1 MYMRILPT
9 TLLCLI
15 WMFSATAAD
24 PWTSPYP
31 DMRTFRLPKPD
42 VFVPLQLSDWEPDL
56 NQMKNKKG
64 VRDIFGT
71 PEQVF
76 QEAKGMTA
84 AKSRLLNYVNEW
96 SPGKPNAM
104 HYGQTFCDT
113 INIAARIYFLSNE
126 PRLGRYIHDY
136 TLHAATLPDWFWY
149 GESTL
154 KPLYA
159 KGVKTASL
167 ITAQLAQ
174 TMALVLSL
182 APDLFSCDE
191 KKLLEDVFHRNCH
204 ESSIRFLQRNKG
216 YASNWNAVI
225 ASGLLV
231 SSKYFYDAPSLDMA
245 LIELKNYASHS
256 LESDGSYGEG
266 LGYFY
271 YAYSQLS
278 RAYDRM
284 TQTERERVF
293 LNSPLRRSPEWIVYH
308 YYNNMPDPG
317 QRFNYKAVFQDANYF
332 TFMPGGLRKIFV
344 SFYKDPIIRLGLET
358 LRGPAPDV
366 LKALPT
372 VRGFLNGTCFIRSS
386 WEPDAAVLAA
396 HLNIPVKAN
405 GHHRPE
411 NGNFSF
417 AVNGLPIVMHAGNT
431 NLYRRP
437 IHLNYAARTSS
448 ANTVAI
454 DGTDQRLPPSGQ
466 SRNRILAVQ
475 KGQYADLI
483 AFEMADAFSQK
494 LQSAHRYFLLL
505 RPSRTLVVLDL
516 IAGVAKPC
524 KIETNLN
531 FNNIDHKAS
540 MSQNGKSWL
549 YVHPK
554 QSMQIFH
561 GGNIPLK
568 TECSKAY
575 IVSGRYSNWN
585 EAAQTKEAQRGNG
598 FRLTCRTEGTVQN
611 AFLYTVLSCTLKE
624 PEPQLTNEGLV
635 VEDLKIKADFNGIY
649 LYHQKGIEQFQYE

>member
-1 MYMRILPT
+1 MRILQT
-9 TLLCLI
+9 TLFCLAWI
-15 WMFSATAAD
+15 ASVAAAG

-31 DMRTFRLPKPD
+31 DMRAFRLQKPD
-42 VFVPLQLSDWEPDL
+42 GFVPLRLSDWEPDL

-64 VRDIFGT
+64 VRDIFGS

-76 QEAKGMTA
+76 QEAKGMVA
-84 AKSRLLNYVNEW
+84 AKSRLLDYVNKW
-96 SPGKPNAM
+96 SPGKPNSM

-113 INIAARIYFLSNE
+113 MNIAARIYFMSGE

-167 ITAQLAQ
+167 ITAHLAQ
-174 TMALVLSL
+174 TTALVLSL
-182 APDLFSCDE
+182 APDLFSPEE
-191 KKLLEDVFHRNCH
+191 KKLLEDVFRRNCH
-204 ESSIRFLQRNKG
+204 ESSVRFIRRAKG
-216 YASNWNAVI
+216 RASNWNAVI
-225 ASGLLV
+225 AGGLLI
-231 SSKYFYDAPSLDMA
+231 SSKYFHDAPSLEMA
-245 LIELKNYASHS
+245 LNELENYASRG

-271 YAYSQLS
+271 YGYSQFS
-278 RAYDRM
+278 RTYDRM
-284 TQTERERVF
+284 TQAERERVF
-293 LNSPLRRSPEWIVYH
+293 RNSPLRRSPEWIVYH

-332 TFMPGGLRKIFV
+332 TSMPGELRKIFV
-344 SFYKDPIIRLGLET
+344 SFYNDPIIKLGLET

-396 HLNIPVKAN
+396 HLNIPVKAD
-405 GHHRPE
+405 GHRRPE

-417 AVNGLPIVMHAGNT
+417 AVNGLPLVMHAGNT

-437 IHLNYAARTSS
+437 IHLNYAARTAS

-454 DGTDQRLPPSGQ
+454 AGTDQRLPPSGR
-466 SRNRILAVQ
+466 SRNRILAVR

-494 LQSAHRYFLLL
+494 LQSARRCFLLL
-505 RPSRTLVVLDL
+505 KPSRTLVVLDR
-516 IAGVAKPC
+516 IAGVDKPC

-531 FNNIDHKAS
+531 FNNIDHNAS
-540 MSQNGKSWL
+540 MTPEGKSWL
-549 YVHPK
+549 YAHPK
-554 QSMQIFH
+554 QSMRIFH

-575 IVSGRYSNWN
+575 IVSGRYSHWD

-611 AFLYTVLSCTLKE
+611 AFLYTVLSSMLQE
-624 PEPQLTNEGLV
+624 PDPQLTDGELV
-635 VEDLKIKADFNGIY
+635 VEDLKIKADFNGIR
-649 LYHQKGIEQFQYE
+649 LYHKKGIEQFQYE

>member
-1 MYMRILPT
+1 MRILQT
-9 TLLCLI
+9 TLLFLAWI
-15 WMFSATAAD
+15 ASVAAAGH
-24 PWTSPYP
+24 WTSPYP
-31 DMRTFRLPKPD
+31 DMRAFRLQKPD
-42 VFVPLQLSDWEPDL
+42 GFAPLRLSDWEPDL
-56 NQMKNKKG
+56 NQMKKKKG
-64 VRDIFGT
+64 VRDIFGS

-76 QEAKGMTA
+76 QEAKGMVA

-96 SPGKPNAM
+96 SPGKPNFM

-113 INIAARIYFLSNE
+113 MNIAARIYFLSGE

-136 TLHAATLPDWFWY
+136 TLHAAALPDWFWY

-167 ITAQLAQ
+167 ITAHLAQ

-182 APDLFSCDE
+182 APDLFSPEE
-191 KKLLEDVFHRNCH
+191 KRQLEDVFRRNCH
-204 ESSIRFLQRNKG
+204 ESSIRFIRRLKG
-216 YASNWNAVI
+216 NASNWNAVI
-225 ASGLLV
+225 AGGLLV
-231 SSKYFYDAPSLDMA
+231 SSKYFYDAPSLEMA
-245 LIELKNYASHS
+245 LTELENYASRG
-256 LESDGSYGEG
+256 LEPDGSYGEG

-271 YAYSQLS
+271 YGYSQLS
-278 RAYDRM
+278 CAYDRM
-284 TQTERERVF
+284 TQAERERVF
-293 LNSPLRRSPEWIVYH
+293 LKSPLRKSPEWIVYH

-317 QRFNYKAVFQDANYF
+317 QRSNYKAVFQDANYF
-332 TFMPGGLRKIFV
+332 TSMPGGLRKIFV
-344 SFYKDPIIRLGLET
+344 SFYNDPIIRLGLET

-437 IHLNYAARTSS
+437 IHLNYAARTAS

-466 SRNRILAVQ
+466 SRNRILAVR
-475 KGQYADLI
+475 KGRYADLI
-483 AFEMADAFSQK
+483 AFELTDAFFQK
-494 LQSAHRYFLLL
+494 LQSAHRCFLLL
-505 RPSRTLVVLDL
+505 KPSRTLVVLDL
-516 IAGVAKPC
+516 ISGMDKPC

-531 FNNIDHKAS
+531 FNNIQHNAS
-540 MSQNGKSWL
+540 MTPDGKSWL

-554 QSMQIFH
+554 QSMRIFH

-575 IVSGRYSNWN
+575 IVSGRYSNWD

-611 AFLYTVLSCTLKE
+611 AFLYTVLSSTLKE
-624 PEPQLTNEGLV
+624 PEPQLTDGELV
-635 VEDLKIKADFNGIY
+635 VEDLKIKADFNSIR
-649 LYHQKGIEQFQYE
+649 LYHKKGIEQFQYE